1 MTTGQRIAAKRREL
15 DLSQEALGE
24 ALGVSRQSIYKW
36 ESDSSLPDVDKLVA
50 LSRLF
55 HVSVGWL
62 LGVEEDQEEH
72 ISNDL
77 SPAQL
82 KLVEEILSRYQQSSQ
97 LTAEQQER
105 VSELVEQKV
114 RESRS
119 PRHRRLRYGA
129 ACLALLLVLLAGRS
143 LFARLKELDR
153 QYTDLANSVGNIT
166 YSVNSQIGSITSRV
180 EEILKSQNSLV
191 ADYATNIQSADLASN
206 TVTFSVRVVPKTYT
220 EGLEILLHAD
230 TGDGLVDVPAVPG
243 PGQEF
248 SGQIT
253 CPLTDS
259 ITLSA
264 VLVDQGTRQTQLLGN
279 YSSLYGSSLPVV
291 DISLLESALL
301 NIPRGED
308 GLFHVRENYGF
319 LTGLSASASAVNE
332 DIGQSQV
339 KQVQLGLFRNRALLF
354 WLEPC
359 GRPDNHH
366 GFEKAEQWFHL
377 PSVELDLQEGDEL
390 VFAALVTDQYGR
402 QIVTPSLPASRVE
415 GDEITWFSTSFDF
428 PSEPDGWGLAG

>member
-15 DLSQEALGE
+15 DLSQEGLGE

-220 EGLEILLHAD
+220 GGRSRRSW
-230 TGDGLVDVPAVPG
+230 TGAG
-243 PGQEF
+243 
-248 SGQIT
+248 
-253 CPLTDS
+253 
-259 ITLSA
+259 
-264 VLVDQGTRQTQLLGN
+264 VL
-279 YSSLYGSSLPVV
+279 
-291 DISLLESALL
+291 
-301 NIPRGED
+301 
-308 GLFHVRENYGF
+308 
-319 LTGLSASASAVNE
+319 
-332 DIGQSQV
+332 
-339 KQVQLGLFRNRALLF
+339 
-354 WLEPC
+354 
-359 GRPDNHH
+359 RPD
-366 GFEKAEQWFHL
+366 HL
-377 PSVELDLQEGDEL
+377 PSD
-390 VFAALVTDQYGR
+390 R
-402 QIVTPSLPASRVE
+402 QHHLIRGPGGPGNTP
-415 GDEITWFSTSFDF
+415 DSTT
-428 PSEPDGWGLAG
+428 G

>member
-1 MTTGQRIAAKRREL
+1 M
-15 DLSQEALGE
+15 
-24 ALGVSRQSIYKW
+24 
-36 ESDSSLPDVDKLVA
+36 
-50 LSRLF
+50 
-55 HVSVGWL
+55 
-62 LGVEEDQEEH
+62 
-72 ISNDL
+72 
-77 SPAQL
+77 
-82 KLVEEILSRYQQSSQ
+82 
-97 LTAEQQER
+97 
-105 VSELVEQKV
+105 
-114 RESRS
+114 
-119 PRHRRLRYGA
+119 
-129 ACLALLLVLLAGRS
+129 
-143 LFARLKELDR
+143 
-153 QYTDLANSVGNIT
+153 
-166 YSVNSQIGSITSRV
+166 

-279 YSSLYGSSLPVV
+279 YSSLYGSSLPAVG
-291 DISLLESALL
+291 ISLLESALL

-319 LTGLSASASAVNE
+319 LTGLSASVSAVNE

-359 GRPDNHH
+359 SRPDNHH

-402 QIVTPSLPASRVE
+402 QPSTPALPHSQSELAFMTCFGATFTVPRGMKSLGSAPALTSPASRTAGGLRDKKTADWSQSAV
-415 GDEITWFSTSFDF
+415 FSYSSVSTRRT
-428 PSEPDGWGLAG
+428 AR

>member
-15 DLSQEALGE
+15 DLSQEGLGE

-129 ACLALLLVLLAGRS
+129 ACLAPAACPSGRALPIRPVEGAGPPIHR
-143 LFARLKELDR
+143 
-153 QYTDLANSVGNIT
+153 
-166 YSVNSQIGSITSRV
+166 
-180 EEILKSQNSLV
+180 
-191 ADYATNIQSADLASN
+191 
-206 TVTFSVRVVPKTYT
+206 
-220 EGLEILLHAD
+220 
-230 TGDGLVDVPAVPG
+230 
-243 PGQEF
+243 PGQF
-248 SGQIT
+248 RGQYY
-253 CPLTDS
+253 
-259 ITLSA
+259 
-264 VLVDQGTRQTQLLGN
+264 LLG
-279 YSSLYGSSLPVV
+279 
-291 DISLLESALL
+291 
-301 NIPRGED
+301 
-308 GLFHVRENYGF
+308 
-319 LTGLSASASAVNE
+319 
-332 DIGQSQV
+332 Q
-339 KQVQLGLFRNRALLF
+339 
-354 WLEPC
+354 
-359 GRPDNHH
+359 
-366 GFEKAEQWFHL
+366 
-377 PSVELDLQEGDEL
+377 
-390 VFAALVTDQYGR
+390 
-402 QIVTPSLPASRVE
+402 
-415 GDEITWFSTSFDF
+415 
-428 PSEPDGWGLAG
+428 

>member
-1 MTTGQRIAAKRREL
+1 M
-15 DLSQEALGE
+15 
-24 ALGVSRQSIYKW
+24 
-36 ESDSSLPDVDKLVA
+36 
-50 LSRLF
+50 
-55 HVSVGWL
+55 
-62 LGVEEDQEEH
+62 
-72 ISNDL
+72 
-77 SPAQL
+77 
-82 KLVEEILSRYQQSSQ
+82 
-97 LTAEQQER
+97 
-105 VSELVEQKV
+105 
-114 RESRS
+114 
-119 PRHRRLRYGA
+119 
-129 ACLALLLVLLAGRS
+129 
-143 LFARLKELDR
+143 
-153 QYTDLANSVGNIT
+153 
-166 YSVNSQIGSITSRV
+166 
-180 EEILKSQNSLV
+180 
-191 ADYATNIQSADLASN
+191 
-206 TVTFSVRVVPKTYT
+206 PKTYT

-279 YSSLYGSSLPVV
+279 YSSLYGSSLPAVG
-291 DISLLESALL
+291 ISLLESALL

-319 LTGLSASASAVNE
+319 LTGLSASVSAVNE

-359 GRPDNHH
+359 SRPDNHH

>member
-1 MTTGQRIAAKRREL
+1 MTTGQRIARQAPGA
-15 DLSQEALGE
+15 DLSQEGLGE

-62 LGVEEDQEEH
+62 LGVEEDQEER
-72 ISNDL
+72 ISDDL

-97 LTAEQQER
+97 FTAEQQER
-105 VSELVEQKV
+105 VSELVEQKFGKAA
-114 RESRS
+114 
-119 PRHRRLRYGA
+119 PPAIGA
-129 ACLALLLVLLAGRS
+129 CVTAPPVWPCCLVLLAGRS

-279 YSSLYGSSLPVV
+279 YSSLYGSSLPAV

-308 GLFHVRENYGF
+308 GPVPCERELWLPHRAVR
-319 LTGLSASASAVNE
+319 LRLC
-332 DIGQSQV
+332 GQRGYWSIPGQAGPARTV
-339 KQVQLGLFRNRALLF
+339 PKPSTALL
-354 WLEPC
+354 
-359 GRPDNHH
+359 
-366 GFEKAEQWFHL
+366 
-377 PSVELDLQEGDEL
+377 
-390 VFAALVTDQYGR
+390 
-402 QIVTPSLPASRVE
+402 
-415 GDEITWFSTSFDF
+415 
-428 PSEPDGWGLAG
+428 AGAM

>member
-15 DLSQEALGE
+15 DLSQEGLGE

-55 HVSVGWL
+55 QVSVGWL
-62 LGVEEDQEEH
+62 LGVEEDPAEPL
-72 ISNDL
+72 SDDL

-82 KLVEEILSRYQQSSQ
+82 KLVEEILSRYQPSGQ
-97 LTAEQQER
+97 LTEEQREQ
-105 VSELVEQKV
+105 VSELVEQKA
-114 RESRS
+114 REGGS
-119 PRHRRLRYGA
+119 PRHRRLWLGA
-129 ACLALLLVLLAGRS
+129 FCLALLLVLLAGRS
-143 LFARLKELDR
+143 LFTRLNELDR

-191 ADYATNIQSADLASN
+191 ADYATEIQSADLAAN
-206 TVTFSVRVVPKTYT
+206 TATFLVRVVPKTYP
-220 EGLEILLHAD
+220 EGLEVLLQAD
-230 TGDGLVDVPAVPG
+230 TGAGLVEVPAVPG

-259 ITLSA
+259 VTLSA
-264 VLVDQGTRQTQLLGN
+264 VLVDRDTRRTQLLGN
-279 YSSLYGSSLPVV
+279 YSSLYSASLPTA
-291 DISLLESALL
+291 DIRLFEGALL
-301 NIPRGED
+301 NISRGAD
-308 GLFHVRENYGF
+308 GLFHVGEVFGF
-319 LTGLSASASAVNE
+319 LTESSSAVTAFNE
-332 DIGQSQV
+332 SVGQAEIQR
-339 KQVQLGLFRNRALLF
+339 VQLGLFQNRALLF

-359 GRPDNHH
+359 DQPENRH
-366 GFEKAEQWFHL
+366 GFEEAEQWFRL
-377 PSVELDLQEGDEL
+377 PPVELDLQEGDEL

-402 QIVTPSLPASRVE
+402 QMVVPSLPAFRVE
-415 GDEITWFSTSFDF
+415 GDEITWFSTSFAF